1 VPPLPAED
9 TVHSGAV
16 LDPGFVADCP
26 YAPEAILFDE
36 ILEIDREAGRVVARM
51 PTHDRLPFTASQ
63 RAHPE
68 RHPRHVSG
76 AVMVHVTGMLGFAHA
91 YFVLGL
97 RHAEGWIGY
106 GTHIDSARYGRLATI
121 GPPLRLEC
129 RATQVRRLREGLY
142 VRYGF
147 RFEQDGA
154 VVYESKQGAIWH
166 HRSWRS

>member
-1 VPPLPAED
+1 M
-9 TVHSGAV
+9 

-26 YAPEAILFDE
+26 YAAEAILFDE

-51 PTHDRLPFTASQ
+51 PTHPQLPFTALQ

-76 AVMVHVTGMLGFAHA
+76 AVMVHATAMLGFAHA

-106 GTHIDSARYGRLATI
+106 GTHIDAARYGRLARI
-121 GPPLRLEC
+121 GPPLLLDC
-129 RATQVRRLREGLY
+129 RATQVRRIRGSIY
-142 VRYGF
+142 VRYAF
-147 RFEQDGA
+147 RFEQDGG
-154 VVYESKQGAIWH
+154 VVYQSQQGAVWH
-166 HRSWRS
+166 RVGPASGS

>member
-1 VPPLPAED
+1 M
-9 TVHSGAV
+9 
-16 LDPGFVADCP
+16 LDAGFVADCP

-36 ILEIDREAGRVVARM
+36 ILETDAAAGLVVASM
-51 PTHDRLPFTASQ
+51 PTHAQLPLTASQ

-97 RHAEGWIGY
+97 RHADGWIGY
-106 GTHIDSARYGRLATI
+106 GTHIADARYGRLATI

-129 RATQVRRLREGLY
+129 RATQVRRIRGSIY
-142 VRYGF
+142 VRYAF
-147 RFEQDGA
+147 RFEQEGE
-154 VVYESKQGAIWH
+154 VVYESEQGAV
-166 HRSWRS
+166 WRRVP